1 MRRQRWWRWGWVI
14 VLGAMACETT
24 SAQIKKDDNQ
34 VIGRPPERA
43 EDPFADDVL
52 PPDASQT
59 STAGVMDVPS
69 SKPPKDDAPQKTDP
83 KPPQI
88 AVKTEPKTQP
98 NIQPKTRVDPETAP
112 DAPVGH
118 QCYSCVRI
126 CPKQDTSSDCSESK
140 EDMICGW
147 GTAPT
152 KEDASRLAQGQC
164 TAALN
169 LVRDA
174 PQWSSISGG
183 CPVASC
189 R

>member
-1 MRRQRWWRWGWVI
+1 MM
-14 VLGAMACETT
+14 LGLMACETT
-24 SAQIKKDDNQ
+24 GTQVKKDDNQ
-34 VIGRPPERA
+34 VIGRPPARA
-43 EDPFADDVL
+43 EDPFADEVL

-59 STAGVMDVPS
+59 SSAGVMDVPS
-69 SKPPKDDAPQKTDP
+69 SKPPQDNPPQKVTS
-83 KPPQI
+83 KPQV
-88 AVKTEPKTQP
+88 AVKP
-98 NIQPKTRVDPETAP
+98 NATFDTAP
-112 DAPVGH
+112 DAQANH

-126 CPKQDTSSDCSESK
+126 CPKQDASADCSESK
-140 EDMICGW
+140 EDMVCGW

-164 TAALN
+164 TAALD